1 MWRAWMWKPQLPLIV
16 NKEQIEKKGKQNN
29 AYLFLSTDL
38 REKNKK
44 SKIDKKEAELYNHN
58 RSKQNINKA
67 I

>member
-1 MWRAWMWKPQLPLIV
+1 MWKPQLPLIV

>member
-1 MWRAWMWKPQLPLIV
+1 MWKPQLPLIV

-44 SKIDKKEAELYNHN
+44 SKIDKKEAELYNYN

>member
-1 MWRAWMWKPQLPLIV
+1 MWKPQLPLIV
-16 NKEQIEKKGKQNN
+16 NKEKIEKKGKQNN

-58 RSKQNINKA
+58 RSK
-67 I
+67 